1 MVKNSMSCKCYTNLE
16 EGSIS
21 PRAEAKGFMWEAG
34 CGVGLHKWLGLE
46 STQVG

>member
-1 MVKNSMSCKCYTNLE
+1 MSCKCYTNLE

-34 CGVGLHKWLGLE
+34 YGVGLHKWLGLE